1 MENNKK
7 ALRKPAG
14 YWTKDRVFEES
25 KKYQTRSGFKKS
37 CLGAY
42 KVALKNAWLDEM
54 DWLKEAKKPS
64 GYWTKEKVFEESK
77 EYQSRSAFSMGCSVA
92 YNIAC
97 ENKWLDEMIWPNEQ
111 HKPNGYWTKEKVFDE
126 SRKHQKK
133 SEFSKGSNRA
143 YKVARENAWLNEMVW
158 LKEVRKPNGYWTKEK
173 VFEESRKYQTRK
185 KFDKGSSRAYEVA
198 RKNGWLDELFPK
210 KKIKIQS

>member
-54 DWLKEAKKPS
+54 DWLKE
-64 GYWTKEKVFEESK
+64 
-77 EYQSRSAFSMGCSVA
+77 
-92 YNIAC
+92 
-97 ENKWLDEMIWPNEQ
+97 
-111 HKPNGYWTKEKVFDE
+111 
-126 SRKHQKK
+126 
-133 SEFSKGSNRA
+133 
-143 YKVARENAWLNEMVW
+143 
-158 LKEVRKPNGYWTKEK
+158 VRKPNGYWTKEK

-210 KKIKIQS
+210 EKIKMQS